1 MVISVQGQ
9 MDIVDRDN
17 QGSLKESDLLNGELE
32 VVGRLVDASNATLF
46 GKIKISEYE
55 HPVVYKPIAGERPLW
70 DFPDGN
76 LASREV
82 AAYILSRELAFNL
95 VPTTVMRDGPFGL
108 GAVQEWI
115 EIDESVDVIAQAQK
129 NEDSLRKMALFDVLI
144 NNTDRKFGHLLFD
157 SSGKLFGC
165 DHGVTFHS
173 QPKLRTVL
181 WQFAGASLTEKEIEL
196 LTLSITNFA
205 AINNHLRDLITGA
218 ELTALKERIES
229 LLSEGFFPY
238 PNEEWP
244 AVPWPP
250 F

>member
-9 MDIVDRDN
+9 MDFVDRDN
-17 QGSLKESDLLNGELE
+17 PSSLTESDLLNGELE
-32 VVGRLVDASNATLF
+32 VVGRLVDASNATLY
-46 GKIKISEYE
+46 GKIKVSEDE
-55 HPVVYKPIAGERPLW
+55 RPVVYKPIAGERPLW

-82 AAYILSRELAFNL
+82 AAYILSRELHLNL
-95 VPTTVMRDGPFGL
+95 VPITVLRDGPFGP

-115 EIDESVDVIAQAQK
+115 EIDESLDVIAQAQK
-129 NEDSLRKMALFDVLI
+129 SEDSLRKMALFDVLI
-144 NNTDRKFGHLLFD
+144 NNTDRKFGHLLFN
-157 SSGKLFGC
+157 SSGRLFGC
-165 DHGVTFHS
+165 DHGVTFHA

-181 WQFAGASLTEKEIEL
+181 WQFAGAPLTQKEIEL
-196 LTLSITNFA
+196 LTATITNFTS
-205 AINNHLRDLITGA
+205 IENLLRDLITES
-218 ELTALKERIES
+218 ELIALKERIES
-229 LLSEGFFPY
+229 LLSAGFFPY